1 MRPSDGGTAVGGTLE
16 DGSGGDLAATYP
28 VGGRIR
34 RLPLRLA
41 AMSVTDPFPRAE
53 FGRLVRHLPAY
64 ARLAWRL
71 AREPLLSRARRAA
84 VLAAAGYLASPIDA
98 VPGVIP
104 VVGQL
109 DDVAV
114 AIAAIRFALA
124 GLDADRRRAH
134 LAAVGLADGDLSHDL
149 RTTGT
154 ITAWLVRVGARGGL
168 RGGRLGARA
177 AIRLVRAARGPAG
190 VAVRRLT
197 GRRATPGRS
206 GD

>member
-1 MRPSDGGTAVGGTLE
+1 
-16 DGSGGDLAATYP
+16 
-28 VGGRIR
+28 
-34 RLPLRLA
+34 
-41 AMSVTDPFPRAE
+41 MSTSDPFPRSE
-53 FGRLVRHLPAY
+53 FGGLVHHLPAY

-84 VLAAAGYLASPIDA
+84 VVAAAGYLASPIDA

-124 GLDADRRRAH
+124 GLDAERRRAH
-134 LAAVGLADGDLSHDL
+134 LAAVGLEHGDLTADL

-154 ITAWLVRVGARGGL
+154 IMAWLVRAGARSGL
-168 RGGRLGARA
+168 RGGRVGVRTATRIA
-177 AIRLVRAARGPAG
+177 RAARGPA
-190 VAVRRLT
+190 ASTIRRLT
-197 GRRATPGRS
+197 GLRPGVPRS
-206 GD
+206 GE